1 MRVVFKTTC
10 LKEQRSGYSEE
21 SLGLE
26 KPNTVPYTIAPC
38 MEGRGEGD
46 SQVEYRD
53 QESNSN

>member
-10 LKEQRSGYSEE
+10 LKEQRSGYSKE

-26 KPNTVPYTIAPC
+26 KPNTVLYTIARWL
-38 MEGRGEGD
+38 EGRSEED
-46 SQVEYRD
+46 SQVEYTD